1 VGKGASK
8 KSGKGYP
15 FLLKTVFMYL
25 YSSFMHKISFAG
37 FYCCSTRI
45 FKGHCPL
52 EGEGVDMDTTKS
64 LQNEILK
71 SVDIYLKGSF
81 L

>member
-1 VGKGASK
+1 
-8 KSGKGYP
+8 
-15 FLLKTVFMYL
+15 
-25 YSSFMHKISFAG
+25 MHKISFAG